1 MNPLALRQ
9 PFHNCLLSSLPEL
22 EINKLHSRLS
32 PVVLKR
38 NQTLH
43 HAGEREETVYF
54 LEQGVCS
61 IVATLKDG
69 DTVEVGL
76 IGRDGFVGLPAL
88 LGTGYS
94 LTRSVMQSVGTGYS
108 VKARSLEELCFEGPS
123 ELRRR
128 MFRSI
133 HGALVQSAQAAAC
146 NRVHPLEERLCRW
159 LLSCQDRMQT
169 DSLAVTHE
177 ALAIMLGT
185 RRSTVTLA
193 LGVLQ
198 KSGSIELSRGRV
210 KIKSRAALQGTACE
224 CYSVVSEEY
233 TRLGLI

>member
-1 MNPLALRQ
+1 MNSLALRQ
-9 PFHNCLLSSLPEL
+9 PFRNCLLSSLPEL
-22 EINKLHSRLS
+22 EIDKFHARLS
-32 PVVLKR
+32 PVVLKH

-43 HAGEREETVYF
+43 HAGERVDTVYF

-76 IGRDGFVGLPAL
+76 VGRDGFIGLPAL

-94 LTRSVMQSVGTGYS
+94 FTRNVMQSPGTGYS
-108 VKARSLEELCFEGPS
+108 VKARALEELCFDGAC

-133 HGALVQSAQAAAC
+133 HGLLVQSAQAAAC
-146 NRVHPLEERLCRW
+146 NRVHPLEERLSRW
-159 LLSCQDRMQT
+159 LLSCQDRMQA

-193 LGVLQ
+193 VGMLQ
-198 KSGSIELSRGRV
+198 KNGSIELSRGRV
-210 KIKSRAALQGTACE
+210 KIKSRVALEGTACE
-224 CYSVVSEEY
+224 CYSVVNEEY
-233 TRLGLI
+233 ARLGLL

>member
-1 MNPLALRQ
+1 MSPSTFRQ
-9 PFHNCLLSSLPEL
+9 PFRNCLLASLPEL
-22 EINKLHSRLS
+22 EINRLHSRLS

-43 HAGEREETVYF
+43 HAGERVETVYF

-69 DTVEVGL
+69 DTVEVGI
-76 IGRDGFVGLPAL
+76 IGRDGFVGLPAV

-94 LTRSVMQSVGTGYS
+94 LTRSVMQSAGTGYS
-108 VKARSLEELCFEGPS
+108 VKVRALEELCFDDAC

-128 MFRSI
+128 MFRCI
-133 HGALVQSAQAAAC
+133 HGLLVQSAQAAAC
-146 NRVHPLEERLCRW
+146 NRVHPLEERLSRW

-177 ALAIMLGT
+177 AMAIMLGT
-185 RRSTVTLA
+185 CRSTVTLA
-193 LGVLQ
+193 VGELQ
-198 KSGSIELSRGRV
+198 KNGSIELSRGRV
-210 KIKSRAALQGTACE
+210 KIKSRVALEGTACE
-224 CYSVVSEEY
+224 CYAVVNDEY
-233 TRLGLI
+233 TRLGLL